1 MNSGVSRS
9 GVNSGGSRS
18 GENSGGSTCR
28 SGDRVMPIKFRRVNR
43 LSYFLA
49 DSLALKKKVL
59 SNRKLMLAKQVSIN
73 SRNLFLLFA
82 NLFIYL

>member
-1 MNSGVSRS
+1 
-9 GVNSGGSRS
+9 
-18 GENSGGSTCR
+18 
-28 SGDRVMPIKFRRVNR
+28 MPIKFRRVNR